1 MNTARHRLIIL
12 GFAVVLGGCA
22 APATQPS
29 LAGSSWQ
36 LIELQAKDDD
46 QGTSRPADPSLYT
59 VTFGADGRAAFRLD
73 CNRGNAQ
80 WQAAPAAGNAD
91 MGQLTFGLLAA
102 TRAMCPPGSLDER
115 LSRQLALVRGYRLV
129 GERLHMS
136 LLADGG
142 TLIWSP
148 AR

>member
-1 MNTARHRLIIL
+1 LISL
-12 GFAVVLGGCA
+12 GCAAVLGGCA
-22 APATQPS
+22 AQATQPS

-36 LIELQAKDDD
+36 LIEIQAKDEA

-80 WQAAPAAGNAD
+80 WQAAPAAGNAG

-102 TRAMCPPGSLDER
+102 PRAVCPPGSLDER
-115 LSRQLALVRGYRLV
+115 LSRQLALVRGYRLEA
-129 GERLHMS
+129 GSLHMS
-136 LLADGG
+136 LLGDGG
-142 TLIWSP
+142 ILVWAP
-148 AR
+148 VR

>member
-1 MNTARHRLIIL
+1 MNTARHHLISL
-12 GFAVVLGGCA
+12 GFAAVLSGCA
-22 APATQPS
+22 GPATQPS

-36 LIELQAKDDD
+36 LIEIRAEDDAR
-46 QGTSRPADPSLYT
+46 GTSRPADPSLYT

-102 TRAMCPPGSLDER
+102 TRALCPPGSLDEQ
-115 LSRQLALVRGYRLV
+115 LSRQLSLVRGYRLE
-129 GERLHMS
+129 GGRLHMS

-142 TLIWSP
+142 VLIWAP
-148 AR
+148 VP

>member
-1 MNTARHRLIIL
+1 MNTASHHLISL

-36 LIELQAKDDD
+36 LIEIRAKDDG

-73 CNRGNAQ
+73 CNRGTAQ
-80 WQAAPAAGNAD
+80 WQAGNAGS
-91 MGQLTFGLLAA
+91 GQLTFGLLAA

-115 LSRQLALVRGYRLV
+115 LSRQLALVRSYRLE

-136 LLADGG
+136 LLTDGG
-142 TLIWSP
+142 SLIWAP